1 MIWKLRHAKAL
12 FAIAGIGLLAIWSL
26 ATSPRLS
33 AANYNRNA
41 AEQYADL
48 WTCNDCVEPH
58 NDFYRYYA
66 GADCTN
72 YASQV
77 LHAGGYPYREGAD
90 DIWHWW
96 FTQFPWKRNSSTWS
110 NTPAMNQY
118 FAQYQ
123 ANEFEYR
130 GWPNQLE
137 KGDIFLFD
145 FPPTDNVADHAAV
158 IVGTPGGLKDQH
170 TPPRKRVAWN
180 LNEDPGTAYW
190 SIHVKW

>member
-1 MIWKLRHAKAL
+1 MNWKLRHAKAL

-90 DIWHWW
+90 DIWLVRPVH
-96 FTQFPWKRNSSTWS
+96 S
-110 NTPAMNQY
+110 
-118 FAQYQ
+118 
-123 ANEFEYR
+123 
-130 GWPNQLE
+130 
-137 KGDIFLFD
+137 I
-145 FPPTDNVADHAAV
+145 
-158 IVGTPGGLKDQH
+158 
-170 TPPRKRVAWN
+170 
-180 LNEDPGTAYW
+180 AYLT
-190 SIHVKW
+190 